1 MLPATAE
8 AFQAPFAIQVQVA
21 LDGAK
26 GDIGIGGDPA
36 MGEAVTLEPED
47 LDPALDAGGGA
58 KGDTGRGGDPA
69 MGEAVTLEPEDLDP
83 ALDAGVGV
91 MESQVGQGSPL
102 IGREG
107 ESAHDVPTQCR
118 PDVAPRQEFMPVNW
132 RLQLVPDQAEP
143 RTQKPGQRR

>member
-47 LDPALDAGGGA
+47 LDPALDAG
-58 KGDTGRGGDPA
+58 
-69 MGEAVTLEPEDLDP
+69 
-83 ALDAGVGV
+83 VGV
-91 MESQVGQGSPL
+91 MESQMGQGSPL

-132 RLQLVPDQAEP
+132 RLQLVPDSAEP
-143 RTQKPGQRR
+143 SITPTD